1 MPLTSRRHIV
11 ILGAGFGGLY
21 TAKNLERLLRAD
33 DKVEVTLVNRDN
45 FFVMTPLLF
54 ETGSGILDP
63 RHAVAAIRTYLKRTN
78 FVQAEIEKINL
89 DTQRIGVRIEG
100 GDPYEIPY
108 DQLVI
113 ALGGITNRKIVPGA
127 EDVMTFKN
135 MGDAILVR
143 NHGIQRFERADIE
156 GNPAAKRR
164 ALTFVVIGAG
174 FVGVE
179 LMGEMSVF
187 LPNVSRA
194 YHNIARNELRF
205 VLLEAGPRIAP
216 EFDEKMSAYM
226 TKVLQKRGVEV
237 RVSTPVERIEPGRV
251 ILKGG
256 ETIEAETVIG
266 AMGVTPAPLIATIPV
281 EKSRKGA
288 IVTDAEMRVPGRAG
302 VWAIGDCASIPS
314 PEGKPYPPLA
324 QHALREARVLACNLI
339 AMLRGRPQEVRPF
352 VYETKG
358 LLAALGHYNGV
369 GRIKKVRL
377 YGFVAWWVWRSYYL
391 FQMPQWSRR
400 LRIVI
405 DWTVG
410 LFFRNDVVQLD
421 LTPERQALKDHSK
434 P

>member
-1 MPLTSRRHIV
+1 
-11 ILGAGFGGLY
+11 
-21 TAKNLERLLRAD
+21 
-33 DKVEVTLVNRDN
+33 
-45 FFVMTPLLF
+45 
-54 ETGSGILDP
+54 
-63 RHAVAAIRTYLKRTN
+63 
-78 FVQAEIEKINL
+78 
-89 DTQRIGVRIEG
+89 
-100 GDPYEIPY
+100 
-108 DQLVI
+108 
-113 ALGGITNRKIVPGA
+113 
-127 EDVMTFKN
+127 
-135 MGDAILVR
+135 
-143 NHGIQRFERADIE
+143 
-156 GNPAAKRR
+156 
-164 ALTFVVIGAG
+164 
-174 FVGVE
+174 
-179 LMGEMSVF
+179 
-187 LPNVSRA
+187 
-194 YHNIARNELRF
+194 
-205 VLLEAGPRIAP
+205 
-216 EFDEKMSAYM
+216 
-226 TKVLQKRGVEV
+226 
-237 RVSTPVERIEPGRV
+237 VERIEPGRV

-421 LTPERQALKDHSK
+421 LTPEKQALKDHSK